1 MALAPKK
8 PARKRKAGG
17 RPSGFRSAYVA
28 RAFDM
33 CLLGLPDERIAEL
46 LGTSRAG
53 LNRWKQAYPRFRQAF
68 ERGRDEADGK
78 VAKALYQK
86 AVGYSHSAEKIH
98 VLKDGTVVRVPY
110 TERFPPDSAALAFYL
125 SNRQRE
131 LWHRDPSAGSLN
143 VNFGLES
150 LISEVV
156 KAREARQAKVIE
168 HQPNTEPKDATKPDA
183 DVAARRLGAP
193 ADK

>member
-1 MALAPKK
+1 MTKRFKK
-8 PARKRKAGG
+8 TG
-17 RPSGFRSAYVA
+17 RPTEYRPAYIA
-28 RAFDM
+28 RAFDL
-33 CLLGLPDERIAEL
+33 CLLGLPDERVAEL

-53 LNRWKQAYPRFRQAF
+53 LNRWKQAYPRFREAF
-68 ERGRDEADGK
+68 ERGRAEADGK

-131 LWHRDPSAGSLN
+131 LWHRDPSAGNLN
-143 VNFGLES
+143 VNFSLES

-168 HQPNTEPKDATKPDA
+168 HQPQDMEPKDAPKPD
-183 DVAARRLGAP
+183 DQLGASEVP